1 LFVFEHFIN
10 DDAENER
17 KRDGMNKGEQQIPT
31 EREKREK
38 IVLPM
43 KNPFRLLLSISS
55 TMTGTPI

>member
-1 LFVFEHFIN
+1 
-10 DDAENER
+10 
-17 KRDGMNKGEQQIPT
+17 MNKGEQQIPT